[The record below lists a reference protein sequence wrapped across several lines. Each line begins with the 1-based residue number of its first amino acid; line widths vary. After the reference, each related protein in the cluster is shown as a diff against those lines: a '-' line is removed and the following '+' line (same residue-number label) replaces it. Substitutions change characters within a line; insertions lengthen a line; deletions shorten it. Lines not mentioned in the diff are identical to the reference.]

1 MRRELLILCEKL
13 YKYIYKRFAAM
24 YDKTI
29 RISEPK
35 GAGI

>member
-1 MRRELLILCEKL
+1 MERKLLTLCKKL

-24 YDKTI
+24 YDKAV